1 MSTLYCPAKSEH
13 LQSNIS
19 SSDHTTT
26 PPESTVSED
35 RVESIA
41 AIGTGYSESK
51 WVAEEILHQVA
62 DRANLSTMAVRLGQ
76 VCCDRL
82 GHWNE
87 KEWFPAVVKSAV
99 FTRCLPGDMNEVRV
113 LVDRLFASSTN
124 LLNM

>member
-1 MSTLYCPAKSEH
+1 MSLYCPANFEN

-19 SSDHTTT
+19 ASDHKAT
-26 PPESTVSED
+26 PPESAVFED
-35 RVESIA
+35 RVESTA
-41 AIGTGYSESK
+41 AIGSGYSESK

-62 DRANLSTMAVRLGQ
+62 DRANISTTAVRLGQ
-76 VCCDRL
+76 VCGDML

>member
-1 MSTLYCPAKSEH
+1 MV
-13 LQSNIS
+13 
-19 SSDHTTT
+19 
-26 PPESTVSED
+26 PESP
-35 RVESIA
+35 VEASNA
-41 AIGTGYSESK
+41 LGSNYPESK

-62 DRANLSTMAVRLGQ
+62 DRANISTTAVRLGQ
-76 VCCDRL
+76 VCGDML